1 MTSLSSALE
10 AFARGEIVIV
20 TDDDDRENE
29 GDLIIA
35 ASLCT
40 PEKMAFIVRYTSGIV
55 CTPLPLEEA
64 KRLKLDPMVVN
75 NESPH
80 GTAFTIT
87 IDYKH
92 GTTTGIS
99 AEDRTA
105 TVRALTNGNV
115 AANDFHRPGHI
126 FPLIAKDGGVLMR
139 SGHTEAAVDL
149 CRLTNLPPIGVI
161 CELVND
167 DGTVMRGKQIEAF
180 AKTHGLQICSVA
192 SLIKHRQA
200 KEKLVDRIG
209 EFTLETAHGEAKAI
223 VYKTKFDK
231 AEHLA
236 LIFGTPDVTKP
247 VAVRL
252 ERENILNHVFGK
264 RNMLDASI
272 GKLAQQGGVMLYL
285 REGTGVV
292 STSLLTSED
301 HGTQLS
307 RDQEW
312 REVGLGAQILRDL
325 DITTITLLTSRPRKF
340 VGLDGFGI
348 TIVGTETV

>member
-1 MTSLSSALE
+1 
-10 AFARGEIVIV
+10 
-20 TDDDDRENE
+20 
-29 GDLIIA
+29 
-35 ASLCT
+35 
-40 PEKMAFIVRYTSGIV
+40 
-55 CTPLPLEEA
+55 
-64 KRLKLDPMVVN
+64 
-75 NESPH
+75 
-80 GTAFTIT
+80 
-87 IDYKH
+87 
-92 GTTTGIS
+92 
-99 AEDRTA
+99 
-105 TVRALTNGNV
+105 
-115 AANDFHRPGHI
+115 
-126 FPLIAKDGGVLMR
+126 
-139 SGHTEAAVDL
+139 
-149 CRLTNLPPIGVI
+149 
-161 CELVND
+161 VND
-167 DGTVMRGKQIEAF
+167 DGTVMRGKQVEAF

-209 EFTLETAHGEAKAI
+209 EFTLETAHGAAKAI

-236 LIFGTPDVTKP
+236 LVFGTPDVTKP

-264 RNMLDASI
+264 RDIMDASMK
-272 GKLAQQGGVMLYL
+272 KLSQQGGVMLYL

-348 TIVGTETV
+348 TIAGTETV